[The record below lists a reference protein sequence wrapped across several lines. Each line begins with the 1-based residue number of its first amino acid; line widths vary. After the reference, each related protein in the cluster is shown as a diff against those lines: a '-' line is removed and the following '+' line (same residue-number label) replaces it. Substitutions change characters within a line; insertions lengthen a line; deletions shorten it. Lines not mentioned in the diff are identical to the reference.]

1 MIKNGL
7 LRLSKPKIFANVRF
21 LVESKKLI
29 IFYDIDNNVFFA
41 SGKGKFWYFKDL
53 WDLRAFIRKSSRK
66 FVLISN
72 RFTLEDL
79 INGKL
84 IKEAIVPNNNCE

>member
-1 MIKNGL
+1 MEIIG
-7 LRLSKPKIFANVRF
+7 F
-21 LVESKKLI
+21 LGGRT

-53 WDLRAFIRKSSRK
+53 WDLRAFIRNSSRK
-66 FVLISN
+66 FVLISS

-79 INGKL
+79 IK
-84 IKEAIVPNNNCE
+84 NNPFKPV